1 MTRNLPIMAAA
12 LALAC
17 CTSEAKTDAPAAA
30 ETSAANEAARPIL
43 AGSEYDPV
51 LALRGIDPQ
60 WSEHPFDTSTN
71 YTPSL
76 GLERSTSFWRNTS
89 VSYDRT
95 DEGGV
100 HMIQVRSGLP
110 GRCDSGPDL
119 GLAFDQFAKDFG
131 LSGEA
136 NQIRP
141 ELIAAW
147 GSNDGQAEGELG
159 NVMVRALGGCP
170 RALVI
175 KAQ

>member
-1 MTRNLPIMAAA
+1 MIRTLPIIAAA

-17 CTSEAKTDAPAAA
+17 CTSEVKTDAPGAT
-30 ETSAANEAARPIL
+30 ENSPANEAARPFL
-43 AGSEYDPV
+43 AGSEYDPA

-60 WSEHPFDTSTN
+60 WSEPPFDTSTN

-76 GLERSTSFWRNTS
+76 GLERFTSFWRNTS
-89 VSYDRT
+89 VIYDRT

-100 HMIQVRSGLP
+100 YMIQVRSGLP
-110 GRCDSGPDL
+110 GRCNSGPDL
-119 GLAFDQFAKDFG
+119 GLAFDQYARDFG
-131 LSGEA
+131 LSGEVG
-136 NQIRP
+136 QIRP
-141 ELIAAW
+141 KLIAAW